1 MTALCPGP
9 VATEFQARAGIM
21 DVHYPRGFDRTAE
34 DVAQQGYKGLMRGR
48 AVVVPGM
55 HNKLVPWL
63 PRFLP
68 RGFIATMVYGRLRR
82 WEDA

>member
-1 MTALCPGP
+1 
-9 VATEFQARAGIM
+9 
-21 DVHYPRGFDRTAE
+21 
-34 DVAQQGYKGLMRGR
+34 MRGR

-68 RGFIATMVYGRLRR
+68 RDFIASMVYGRLRR

>member
-1 MTALCPGP
+1 M
-9 VATEFQARAGIM
+9 AR
-21 DVHYPRGFDRTAE
+21 
-34 DVAQQGYKGLMRGR
+34 QGYKGLMRGR

-68 RGFIATMVYGRLRR
+68 RGFIASQVYGRLRR